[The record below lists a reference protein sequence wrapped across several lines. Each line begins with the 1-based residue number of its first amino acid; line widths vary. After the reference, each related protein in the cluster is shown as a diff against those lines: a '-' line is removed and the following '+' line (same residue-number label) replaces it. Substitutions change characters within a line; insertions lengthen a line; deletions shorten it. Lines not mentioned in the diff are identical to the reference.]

1 MTETTIQVLVVEDNA
16 GDARL
21 LREMFSKERPDSF
34 ELTHLLRMSEALI
47 HLAKGGVDIVLLD
60 MGLPDGHGVDT
71 VRRAHAAAPGVPL
84 IVLTGLDDEVLAA
97 EAMKEGAQDYLI
109 KGQIENRALPR
120 ALRHAIERHRM
131 QTETDL
137 IRANQMQFK
146 DEFLSHVSHEL
157 RSPLTAIYQFVTI
170 LLDKLAGELNVEQ
183 RRYLEIVLRNVQ
195 QLESMINDLLEVTRV
210 QAGKLTIEL
219 QCASLSDPIVYAVNT
234 LQGAATAK
242 EITLSSDIERQLPLV
257 CADPTRIRQIL
268 IILVD
273 NAIKFTPAG
282 GEVNVQARR
291 FEKDSG
297 YLVVEVSDTGCG
309 IGPEMTQRIFEHLY
323 QVTDPGTAGRKGLG
337 LGLHI
342 SQELVTRQGGT
353 IWVSSQP
360 QKGSHFFFTLPI
372 FSVASWIGP
381 MLSQENNSGD
391 TIALITVEMGSRDGW
406 LSPDVR
412 REMSIVARTL
422 VQQCLRPDTDV
433 LLPNMNS
440 ASVRE
445 LFFVV
450 AYTQEH
456 GAEVISERIRRQ
468 FEKSEH
474 LQPASVTF
482 SFSHSFLEPISRE
495 AYKSM
500 EAFVGYVA
508 ADVQDRINIM
518 YSQRSV

>member
-60 MGLPDGHGVDT
+60 MGLPDGHGIDT

-183 RRYLEIVLRNVQ
+183 HRYLEIVLRNVQ

-219 QCASLSDPIVYAVNT
+219 QCTSLSDPIVYVVNT

-242 EITLSSDIERQLPLV
+242 EITLSSSIERQLPLV
-257 CADPTRIRQIL
+257 CADPTRVRQIL

-282 GEVNVQARR
+282 GEVKVHARR
-291 FEKDSG
+291 FEKNSD

-309 IGPEMTQRIFEHLY
+309 ISPEMTERIFEHLY

-342 SQELVTRQGGT
+342 SKELVTRHGGT
-353 IWVSSQP
+353 IWVSSEP
-360 QKGSHFFFTLPI
+360 QSGSHFFFTLPI
-372 FSVASWIGP
+372 CSVASWIGP
-381 MLSQENNSGD
+381 MLSQENKSGD
-391 TIALITVEMGSRDGW
+391 AIALITVEMGSRDGW
-406 LSPDVR
+406 LSADVR
-412 REMSIVARTL
+412 REMSIVARAL

-468 FEKSEH
+468 FQRSEH
-474 LQPASVTF
+474 LQPANVTF
-482 SFSHSFLEPISRE
+482 SFSHSFLAPISRE
-495 AYKSM
+495 VNNSM

-508 ADVQDRINIM
+508 AGVQDQINIM